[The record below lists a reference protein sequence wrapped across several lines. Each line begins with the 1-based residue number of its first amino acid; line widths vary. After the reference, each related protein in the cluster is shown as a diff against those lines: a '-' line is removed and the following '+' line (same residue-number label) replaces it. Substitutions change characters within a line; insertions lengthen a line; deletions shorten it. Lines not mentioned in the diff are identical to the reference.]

1 MRLPASSFVPRTVTV
16 VDGEQNRSAPLEE
29 FRSVEAYVLLG
40 DPGAGKTR
48 AFQIEGNVN
57 RDSEFVTARR
67 FIRKSL
73 DRVDIWK
80 GKTLFI
86 DGLDEARASGGDPRR
101 PLDDILERLDR
112 LGRPKFRL
120 SCRAADWL
128 GRNDLQEIVSGAGYT
143 DPCVLHLEPL
153 TDSDIRR
160 ILGDLGES
168 NIDRFLD
175 KARERGL
182 DGLLDNPQLLW
193 LLTEATREGEWP
205 NHRRGIFD
213 LACRKLAREWNNEH
227 RAAQRNATPVPV
239 DRIVS
244 ATGHLAA
251 LLLLSDM
258 DRVSLDASEEPDAL
272 APEDIPDGD
281 EDALVRAVKSNLFEG
296 LPDGGFAPVHR
307 QLSEFLAGRFLHER
321 IEAGVPAGRI
331 LALMAGG
338 DGIVV
343 NELRGLSAW
352 LAAFDPASRS
362 RLVETDP
369 VGVALYGDVSGFGG
383 HELEHLLGAFA
394 DEAEHVRSWFWPAT
408 ALASLV
414 TGHTLRLLFRY
425 LGEEDRTEGRQTVV
439 GLLLHALSRAGGP
452 APCLNTLDRT
462 IRDASWGP
470 WVRRPALRALLHHS
484 ISKEAV
490 ALMVRLLD
498 DLRDGSVEDRD
509 NELLGMLLKHLYPAV
524 VGPERVWDYVVP
536 QNFFGPVGSY
546 RLFWSAHLIGITGE
560 TEMVRRQRLAALMRS
575 LSKRRA
581 TLQEELRH
589 DGLRRVVRK
598 LVNEALVTASDDLT
612 APTVCT
618 WLELTNF
625 EELESAQARTAEH
638 IEIGRWLAERPKL
651 QKALALESLRR
662 IFETAE
668 DRSGSCGHQGARGH
682 SRRGRSTGIE
692 DGSFRAW
699 RVRQSIFRSGEP
711 HDFATWCLDRAVE
724 VAGTSMGTARAL
736 LDWSRPWRESGS
748 APGLAITD
756 VRRATAG
763 MLALQKEV
771 ERFWEGQNDAE
782 VREARLRAKKEER
795 EYESKR
801 RQEEAEFI
809 AYVREQARDLSQASC
824 PPRLLHHIAQAYHG
838 IFLDQR
844 EATPH
849 LRVLKLLQKH
859 EELAD
864 AAFQGFRRVVERDD
878 LPTLQEVVQLNKRK
892 QMSLFALP
900 VLAGFDLM
908 GPETIDSRGPEEIA
922 RAVAFYLVTHLNVE
936 GHPLWYRRA
945 LQHHP
950 EAVAQALI
958 KVTRSRIR
966 DRREC
971 LYLWDLARNRSYG
984 EVVRQAALPLL
995 RAFPTRCTE
1004 PQVTALHQLLLA
1016 ALKWRVDGLDEFIGD
1031 KASKPDMDVSQRA
1044 VWLTAG
1050 LIRSPRLYVPEITV
1064 FLEQGEEA
1072 RSRQMVR
1079 LLAPTEMK
1087 LFPMR
1092 WETAE
1097 LGTMIELLG
1106 RRYSPWRPE
1115 GFGMASIVDEDRE
1128 KVEALISR
1136 WGATLAS
1143 RTDRD
1148 ASRVLHA
1155 LTEDPAL
1162 ESWRYLLAGKRADQV
1177 VACRNA
1183 THVVPSFHSVRKTL
1197 ANAEPANPADLAA
1210 LVADRL
1216 ERLGT
1221 EIQHGNDDAAWR
1233 PFWNEDSHGRR
1244 ASPKREESC
1253 SKALVSALRSLL
1265 PRGVEVHREFPHTR
1279 DNRSDIRISFNGHA
1293 IPIEVK
1299 KESHKQLWRAA
1310 LDQLARKYV
1319 IPPESSGFGIY
1330 LVLWFGLKKMPVPPD
1345 GRRPTTPEALRDHLQ
1360 KQVPSPHRHKITVV
1374 VLDVSGAA
1382 PGQAR
1387 SPG

>member
-1 MRLPASSFVPRTVTV
+1 MRLTASIFVPRTVTV
-16 VDGEQNRSAPLEE
+16 VDEEESRSAPLEE

-48 AFQIEGNVN
+48 AFLTEGEVD
-57 RDSEFVTARR
+57 RDTQFVTARR
-67 FIRKSL
+67 FIRKGL
-73 DRVDIWK
+73 DRVDTWK

-86 DGLDEARASGGDPRR
+86 DGLDEARAGGRDPRR

-128 GRNDLQEIVSGAGYT
+128 GRTDLQEIVSGAGYT

-182 DGLLDNPQLLW
+182 EGLLDNPQLLW
-193 LLTEATREGEWP
+193 LLTKATREGEWP

-213 LACRKLAREWNNEH
+213 LACRKLAREWNDEH

-251 LLLLSDM
+251 LLLLSDV
-258 DRVSLDASEEPDAL
+258 DRVSLDASEEPDVL

-383 HELEHLLGAFA
+383 QGLEHLLGAFA
-394 DEAEHVRSWFWPAT
+394 DETEHVRSWSWPAT

-414 TGHTLRLLFRY
+414 TGHTLRLLSRY

-462 IRDASWGP
+462 VRDASWGP

-484 ISKEAV
+484 GLGEADTLLV
-490 ALMVRLLD
+490 PLLD
-498 DLRDGSVEDRD
+498 DLRDSDVEDRD
-509 NELLGMLLKHLYPAV
+509 GELLGILLKHLYPAQ
-524 VGPERVWDYVVP
+524 VGAERVWDYVVP
-536 QNFFGPVGSY
+536 QQLYGPVGSY
-546 RLFWSAHLIGITGE
+546 RLFWSADLIGRIGQDE
-560 TEMVRRQRLAALMRS
+560 TARRERLRALLAS
-575 LSKRRA
+575 LTERHE
-581 TLQEELRH
+581 TLREELR
-589 DGLRRVVRK
+589 DDRLSRVVRK
-598 LVNEALVTASDDLT
+598 LVSEALEAAGDDLT
-612 APTVCT
+612 VSTVCT
-618 WLELTNF
+618 WMELTNF

-638 IEIGRWLAERPKL
+638 IKIGRWLAERPKL

-668 DRSGSCGHQGARGH
+668 DRSSSCGHQGARGH
-682 SRRGRSTGIE
+682 KRRGRSTGTE

-699 RVRQSIFRSGEP
+699 RVRQSIFRSGQP
-711 HDFATWCLDRAVE
+711 DDFATWCLDRAVE
-724 VAGTSMGTARAL
+724 VAGKSMGTARAL
-736 LDWSRPWRESGS
+736 LDWSRPWHESGPV
-748 APGLAITD
+748 PGLAITD
-756 VRRATAG
+756 VRRVTAG
-763 MLALQKEV
+763 MSALENEV
-771 ERFWEGQNDAE
+771 AACWEGQKAAQ
-782 VREARLRAKKEER
+782 ARDTQLRASKEER
-795 EYESKR
+795 EYQSKR
-801 RQEEAEFI
+801 RREEAEFI
-809 AYVREQARDLSQASC
+809 AYVRDQARDLSHARC
-824 PPRLLHHIAQAYHG
+824 PPRLLHHIAEAYHD

-844 EATPH
+844 AATPR
-849 LRVLKLLQKH
+849 LRVMELLQEH

-878 LPTLQEVVQLNKRK
+878 LPTLRKVVQLNKRK
-892 QMSLFALP
+892 QVSLFALP
-900 VLAGFDLM
+900 LLAGFDLM
-908 GPETIDSRGPEEIA
+908 DPEAIDSRGPEEIA
-922 RAVAFYLVTHLNVE
+922 RAVAFYVVSHLNVE

-945 LQHHP
+945 LEHHP
-950 EAVAQALI
+950 EAVAEALI

-984 EVVRQAALPLL
+984 EVIRRTALPLL
-995 RAFPTRCTE
+995 GAFPTRCTE
-1004 PQVTALHQLLLA
+1004 PQVTALHHLLLA
-1016 ALKWRVDGLDEFIGD
+1016 ALKWRVEGLDNIIGD
-1031 KASKPDMDVSQRA
+1031 KAGKPDMDVSQRA
-1044 VWLTAG
+1044 LWLTAG
-1050 LIRSPRLYVPEITV
+1050 LIRSPRLYVPEIAA
-1064 FLEQGEEA
+1064 FLEEGEEA

-1079 LLAPTEMK
+1079 LLAPTDMEP
-1087 LFPMR
+1087 LPMR
-1092 WETAE
+1092 WGTRE
-1097 LGTMIELLG
+1097 LRTMIELMG
-1106 RRYSPWRPE
+1106 HRYSPWRPE
-1115 GFGMASIVDEDRE
+1115 GFGMASIVDEDRW

-1143 RTDRD
+1143 RTNRD
-1148 ASRVLHA
+1148 ASKVLHA
-1155 LTEDPAL
+1155 LTEDAAL
-1162 ESWRYLLAGKRADQV
+1162 EPWRLLLERKRDEQV
-1177 VACRNA
+1177 VARRNA
-1183 THVVPSFHSVRKTL
+1183 TYVVPSFDSVRNTL
-1197 ANAEPANPADLAA
+1197 VNAEPANPADLAA
-1210 LVADRL
+1210 LVVDRL
-1216 ERLGT
+1216 EQLGT
-1221 EIQHGNDDAAWR
+1221 EIRHGNDDAAWR

-1244 ASPKREESC
+1244 DSPKREESC

-1265 PRGVEVHREFPHTR
+1265 PCGVEVHREFVHAK
-1279 DNRSDIRISFNGHA
+1279 DNRSDIHVSFKGHA

-1299 KESHKQLWRAA
+1299 KESHNQLWSAA
-1310 LDQLARKYV
+1310 LDQLARKYA
-1319 IPPESSGFGIY
+1319 IAPESLGFGIY
-1330 LVLWFGLKKMPVPPD
+1330 LVLWFGLGKVPVPPE
-1345 GRRPTTPEALRDHLQ
+1345 GRRPTTPEALRNRLQ
-1360 KQVPSPHRHKITVV
+1360 KQIPGSQRHRITVL
-1374 VLDVSGAA
+1374 VLDVSGS
-1382 PGQAR
+1382 
-1387 SPG
+1387 SPRPA